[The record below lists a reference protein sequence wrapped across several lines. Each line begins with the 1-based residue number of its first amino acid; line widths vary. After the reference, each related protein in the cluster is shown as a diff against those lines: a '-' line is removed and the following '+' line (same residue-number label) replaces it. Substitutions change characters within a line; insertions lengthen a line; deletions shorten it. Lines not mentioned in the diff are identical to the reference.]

1 MISSYEDLINK
12 IKLEKISMKEL
23 VEVINLNGFTKDRL
37 NELLTLVTLSKK
49 YFKIIPRIKIYRFK
63 IRWKGLLYSFK
74 V

>member
-1 MISSYEDLINK
+1 MISSYDDLINK

-23 VEVINLNGFTKDRL
+23 VEIINLNGFTKEKL

-49 YFKIIPRIKIYRFK
+49 YRFK